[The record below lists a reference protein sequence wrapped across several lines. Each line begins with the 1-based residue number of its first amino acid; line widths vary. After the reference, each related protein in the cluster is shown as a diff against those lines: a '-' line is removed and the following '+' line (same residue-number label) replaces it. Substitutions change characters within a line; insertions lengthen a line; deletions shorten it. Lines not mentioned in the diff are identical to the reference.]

1 MLWNDDICG
10 RFLKHIN
17 AIEIVHLKK
26 KIESKDTIKQLNK
39 F

>member
-1 MLWNDDICG
+1 LLLNDDICG

-26 KIESKDTIKQLNK
+26 KKNRV
-39 F
+39 